1 MKKRDTITLPYMVDI
16 DHLNMQAIH
25 LESLTAMLQ
34 LYFDSAEDGG
44 DEISHDLLSG
54 YLWQMQH
61 TISELK
67 ESIRE
72 TSDNKIPQERLID
85 TTNH

>member
-1 MKKRDTITLPYMVDI
+1 MKKRDTITLPHMVDI

-25 LESLTAMLQ
+25 LDSLTAMLH
-34 LYFDSAEDGG
+34 LYLDSAEDGG
-44 DEISHDLLSG
+44 DTLSHELVSG

-72 TSDNKIPQERLID
+72 TSANKIPKERLID